1 MDKNNYYIEGNLI
14 YLREI
19 RISDVNET
27 YCKWMNDPEITAYLE
42 SRFQSYCIE
51 DLKKYVENKINSSN
65 NVFLAIVLKKD
76 KRHIGNIKLSE
87 INWYHKYGDIGIII
101 GEKDCWG
108 KGYAFEA
115 IKLLTDFAFSELKLH
130 KITAGA
136 YDVNEGSVK
145 AFLKAGYF
153 IEGKRKKQFLYENKY
168 IDAIQMAILN
178 E

>member
-1 MDKNNYYIEGNLI
+1 MDKKNYYIDGNQI
-14 YLREI
+14 SLRGI
-19 RISDVNET
+19 KISDVNDT
-27 YCKWMNDPEITAYLE
+27 YCKWMNDPEITAFLE
-42 SRFQSYCIE
+42 SRFQSYSIK

-65 NVFLAIVLKKD
+65 NLFLAIILKKD
-76 KRHIGNIKLSE
+76 DRHIGNIKLSD
-87 INWYHKYGDIGIII
+87 INWYHKYCDIGIII

-136 YDVNEGSVK
+136 YDVNESSVR

-153 IEGKRKKQFLYENKY
+153 IEGKRKKHFLFENRY
-168 IDAIQMAILN
+168 VNAVQMAIIN